1 MRLIDADEFE
11 DALENTEYDISPAY
25 EPDGYSHRLICKV
38 LEETPTV
45 DAVPVVRCQ
54 EREKAVVQLRK
65 KWQDAEMFICT
76 MCGHFDHN
84 IVGNIV
90 YGNRECGEI
99 VGYPC
104 CKKFTPWIPASVRL
118 PKELEPVNV
127 VWVNHRPE
135 PYYQEMKDVPQKATA
150 VYYREKWY
158 WWSCVCED
166 LLAEYGTNETDQVDD
181 AIEITHW
188 QPLPELPKEEN
199 DETID
204 G

>member
-1 MRLIDADEFE
+1 MKLIDADELKGKAVADPDDGEHFV
-11 DALENTEYDISPAY
+11 YCQDIDEA
-25 EPDGYSHRLICKV
+25 
-38 LEETPTV
+38 PTV
-45 DAVPVVRCQ
+45 DAVPVVQFQ

-90 YGNRECGEI
+90 YGNKECGEI

-166 LLAEYGTNETDQVDD
+166 LLAEHGTNEADQVDD
-181 AIEITHW
+181 DVEITHW
-188 QPLPELPKEEN
+188 MPLPEPPEE
-199 DETID
+199 EQR
-204 G
+204 